1 MNDFLRLGQI
11 AIGFIYF
18 LQGVIATAVA
28 FNHDLVDNKFNKL
41 CIALWAIGFIGNHIL
56 KQSKRISNRSRF
68 LFEIIWSSVIAVGWS
83 AVLDNSYFLLLVI
96 FVQWMTIIL
105 FMSKKICDHVLL
117 LHIVFLAV
125 LYFGIRDDVAFRYNL
140 MEFIASVL
148 VLLLVYW
155 ISINTMKLL
164 INHEQRTRNQE
175 KSMDNIMKV
184 LEMKCYEAREA
195 TKSKSDF
202 LANMSHEIRT
212 PINSVLGMNEMILRE
227 CEDPQIR
234 TYATNVKTSGRML
247 LSLINDILDFSK
259 IESGEMEIVS
269 NTYDLREILANASQL
284 VETRLQGKEVSFV
297 IETNRA
303 MPRQL
308 FGDKNRVQQVLVNI
322 LTNAA
327 KYTLEG
333 NITLKTDFVWVSES
347 NQSTIELRFEVRDTG
362 IGIKKEDLEKL
373 FHSFQRVD
381 EKNNRNIE
389 GTGLGLVI
397 TKSLLDCMNGRI
409 DVESEY
415 GVGSVFTLY
424 IPQKVIDK
432 TPIGDSEMKKIT
444 AKSGR
449 YQESFHAPEAKVLIV
464 DDNRVNIKVIEG
476 LLKKTWVQITAV
488 ESGEEC
494 LTIVEK
500 EHFDLILMD
509 HLMPGLD
516 GIETLHRMLDNE
528 EQMCRNVPVIAL
540 TANAMQGVREMYL
553 ENGFSDY
560 LMKPVNSDEL
570 EKMLIKYLPGN
581 LVKLL

>member
-28 FNHDLVDNKFNKL
+28 FNHDLVDNKFNML

-125 LYFGIRDDVAFRYNL
+125 LYFGIRDDVAFRFNL

-148 VLLLVYW
+148 VLFLVYW

-259 IESGEMEIVS
+259 IESGKMDLVPAEYQLSSLLNDVCNMIKSRAEENALSFEVEVDEKIPDYLYGDEVRIKQIVV
-269 NTYDLREILANASQL
+269 NLLTNAVKYTDS
-284 VETRLQGKEVSFV
+284 GKVSFV
-297 IETNRA
+297 VKQE
-303 MPRQL
+303 
-308 FGDKNRVQQVLVNI
+308 RVDDNNI
-322 LTNAA
+322 N
-327 KYTLEG
+327 
-333 NITLKTDFVWVSES
+333 LKFD
-347 NQSTIELRFEVRDTG
+347 IIDTG
-362 IGIKKEDLEKL
+362 KGIRKEDIENL
-373 FHSFQRVD
+373 FVSFKRVD
-381 EKNNRNIE
+381 ETKNRNIE
-389 GTGLGLVI
+389 GSGLGLAI
-397 TKSLLDCMNGRI
+397 TSRLVDLMQGSI
-409 DVESEY
+409 GVESEY
-415 GVGSVFTLY
+415 GKGSTFSVSIL
-424 IPQKVIDK
+424 QKVK
-432 TPIGDSEMKKIT
+432 REELIGDFSKKYNNISSEKSEYRVSFRAPSVKI
-444 AKSGR
+444 
-449 YQESFHAPEAKVLIV
+449 LIV
-464 DDNRVNIKVIEG
+464 DDVRVNILVAKS
-476 LLKKTWVQITAV
+476 LLKQTKLNADVAFSGRQAIEKLKKRKYDAV
-488 ESGEEC
+488 
-494 LTIVEK
+494 L
-500 EHFDLILMD
+500 LD
-509 HLMPGLD
+509 HMMPDLD
-516 GIETLHRMLDNE
+516 GIETLSIIKQE
-528 EQMCRNVPVIAL
+528 KIAEGTPFIAL
-540 TANAMQGVREMYL
+540 TANALSGAQQQYL
-553 ENGFSDY
+553 SAGFDDY
-560 LMKPVNSDEL
+560 LSKPIEGTAL
-570 EKMLIKYLPGN
+570 EKMLIKWLPKDKVE
-581 LVKLL
+581 LCE